1 MAITDGLTGIL
12 NRQEFGRLLEKE
24 MARASRYASP
34 LSLIMY
40 DLDHFKRINDRFGV
54 AEMVPGEDSRS
65 LAQRV
70 DEALYRA
77 KALGRNRVES

>member
-1 MAITDGLTGIL
+1 MSDIYRNHRALASDTPQVTPLRLAIADHRFEGLGGVT
-12 NRQEFGRLLEKE
+12 
-24 MARASRYASP
+24 AS
-34 LSLIMY
+34 
-40 DLDHFKRINDRFGV
+40 FGV

-77 KALGRNRVES
+77 KALGRNRVAS